1 MNKIKLSIS
10 ITIGVVFFVLF
21 LLKDI
26 ISKGKTSIQNVM
38 YFLIYGIAIT
48 LMFLLIFIVI
58 KGFVAFVRYI
68 KQSNKLNSKK
78 L

>member
-78 L
+78 I

>member
-38 YFLIYGIAIT
+38 YFLLYGIAIT

-78 L
+78 I